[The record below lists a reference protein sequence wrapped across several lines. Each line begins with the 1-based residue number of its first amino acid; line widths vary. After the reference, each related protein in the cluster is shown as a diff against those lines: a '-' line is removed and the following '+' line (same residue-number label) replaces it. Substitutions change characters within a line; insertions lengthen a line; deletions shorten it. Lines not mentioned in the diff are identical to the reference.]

1 MNLGKRLTAFPL
13 VIIISGQGD
22 MLKYSGS
29 MWELKFHIRN
39 NCLHLR
45 QQAPLSPS
53 LGLGYWV
60 ISLLL
65 LRREILIYSMVCV
78 CVCVCVSVCVS
89 MCN

>member
-13 VIIISGQGD
+13 VIIIRARD
-22 MLKYSGS
+22 MLKCSGS

-65 LRREILIYSMVCV
+65 LRREILI
-78 CVCVCVSVCVS
+78 
-89 MCN
+89 